1 VKVTFV
7 SAVALGTLFGTST
20 IALGNG
26 AFGNSKVATLCANV
40 ARQIRDLGNT
50 GRLALTAHTIEETA
64 AVTALE
70 ALKRQL
76 SLDYLDL
83 EVLAGPKTYQ
93 KLYVD
98 DNMRDL
104 LRMFEE
110 IPQMRVFP
118 LAKRNEEV
126 EKIETITDLLALQV
140 FGNCRDD
147 FHENGV
153 PN

>member
-1 VKVTFV
+1 
-7 SAVALGTLFGTST
+7 
-20 IALGNG
+20 
-26 AFGNSKVATLCANV
+26 
-40 ARQIRDLGNT
+40 
-50 GRLALTAHTIEETA
+50 
-64 AVTALE
+64 
-70 ALKRQL
+70 
-76 SLDYLDL
+76 
-83 EVLAGPKTYQ
+83 
-93 KLYVD
+93 
-98 DNMRDL
+98 
-104 LRMFEE
+104 MFEE